1 MKATSIWI
9 NHRLEME
16 KQSCSKADWRGRMRS
31 DFGRLSVILGKR
43 VLNFILQSSWESLMS
58 S

>member
-1 MKATSIWI
+1 MKRSPSIWI

-31 DFGRLSVILGKR
+31 DLEDYLTILGKG
-43 VLNFILQSSWESLMS
+43 F
-58 S
+58 